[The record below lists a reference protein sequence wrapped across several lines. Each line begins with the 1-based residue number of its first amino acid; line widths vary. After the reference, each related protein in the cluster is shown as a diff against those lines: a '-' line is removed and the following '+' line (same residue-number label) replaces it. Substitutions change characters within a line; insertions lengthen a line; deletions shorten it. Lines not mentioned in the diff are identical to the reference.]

1 MITLA
6 IDTATK
12 TAGVALLRDETILV
26 EYFFNLPVN
35 HSETVLPAVHQGLSV
50 AGIGIDDVDLFALTV
65 GPGSF
70 TGLRIGSSTVKGF
83 ALATG
88 KPVVGVSTLEALAYN
103 AIEYPGLIC
112 PMLDARKGEIYAALY
127 RSNGEGLFDAVLEE
141 KATTP
146 GDILDRIDGE
156 ALFLGDG
163 LNDHSER
170 IRERLAGR
178 ARFVPSN
185 RQTVRASSVALIG
198 MKKYGRGERLDVVS
212 FVPRYLRRSEAEV
225 RHGECRESKG

>member
-26 EYFFNLPVN
+26 EYFFNLPAN
-35 HSETVLPAVHQGLSV
+35 HSETVLPAVHRGLSM
-50 AGIGIDDVDLFALTV
+50 AGIGIDGVDLFALTV

-70 TGLRIGSSTVKGF
+70 TGLRIGSSTVKGL
-83 ALATG
+83 ALATR

-112 PMLDARKGEIYAALY
+112 PMLDARKGEVYAALY
-127 RSNGEGLFDAVLEE
+127 RANGESLFDVVMEE

-146 GDILDRIDGE
+146 EEFLHRIDGE

-163 LNDHSER
+163 LNSHSEL
-170 IRERLAGR
+170 IRERLQGR
-178 ARFVPSN
+178 ALFVPSN
-185 RQTVRASSVALIG
+185 RQIIRASSVALLG
-198 MKKYGRGERLDVVS
+198 RNRYGRGEGLDVVT

-225 RHGECRESKG
+225 RHE

>member
-12 TAGVALLRDETILV
+12 TAGVALLRDETVLV

-35 HSETVLPAVHQGLSV
+35 HSETILPAVHQGLSV
-50 AGIGIDDVDLFALTV
+50 AGIALDGVDLYALTV

-70 TGLRIGSSTVKGF
+70 TGLRIGSSTVKGL

-103 AIEYPGLIC
+103 AVDYTGLIC
-112 PMLDARKGEIYAALY
+112 PMLDARKGEIYSALY
-127 RSNGEGLFDAVLEE
+127 RANGEGLFDAVMEE
-141 KATTP
+141 CATTP
-146 GDILDRIDGE
+146 GEFLDRIDGE

-163 LNDHSER
+163 LNEHAEW
-170 IRERLAGR
+170 IRGRLAGR
-178 ARFVPSN
+178 ARFAPPN
-185 RQTVRASSVALIG
+185 RQDIRASSVALLG
-198 MKKYGRGERLDVVS
+198 RKKFGKGEGLDVVT

-225 RHGECRESKG
+225 RHAGKP

>member
-35 HSETVLPAVHQGLSV
+35 HSETILPAVHQGLSL
-50 AGIGIDDVDLFALTV
+50 AGIGIDGVDLFALTV

-70 TGLRIGSSTVKGF
+70 TGLRIGSSTVKGL

-103 AIEYPGLIC
+103 AIEYTGVIC

-127 RSNGEGLFDAVLEE
+127 RANGDGLFDVVMEE
-141 KATTP
+141 KAATP
-146 GDILDRIDGE
+146 GEFLHRIDGE

-163 LNDHSER
+163 LTEHAEQ
-170 IRERLAGR
+170 IREKLSGR
-178 ARFVPSN
+178 ARFAPSN
-185 RQTVRASSVALIG
+185 RQAVRASSVALIG
-198 MKKYGRGERLDVVS
+198 RIKLSRGERLDVVT

-225 RHGECRESKG
+225 RHEGKD

>member
-12 TAGVALLRDETILV
+12 TAGIALLRDETILV
-26 EYFFNLPVN
+26 EYFFDLPLN
-35 HSETVLPAVHQGLSV
+35 HSETVLPAVHQGLSMTGV
-50 AGIGIDDVDLFALTV
+50 GIDGVDLLALTV

-70 TGLRIGSSTVKGF
+70 TGLRIGSSTVKGL

-112 PMLDARKGEIYAALY
+112 PMLDARKGEIYTALY
-127 RSNGEGLFDAVLEE
+127 RASGEGLFDVVMEE

-146 GDILDRIDGE
+146 GEFLDRIDGE
-156 ALFLGDG
+156 VTFLGDG
-163 LNDHSER
+163 LNEYSGL
-170 IRERLAGR
+170 IRERLSGR
-178 ARFVPSN
+178 ARFVPPN
-185 RQTVRASSVALIG
+185 RQAVRASSVALIG
-198 MKKYGRGERLDVVS
+198 MKKLGRGERLDVAT

-225 RHGECRESKG
+225 RLAGKP

>member
-26 EYFFNLPVN
+26 EYFFNLSLN
-35 HSETVLPAVHQGLSV
+35 HSETVLPAVHEGLAM
-50 AGIGIDDVDLFALTV
+50 AGIGVDGIDLFALTV

-70 TGLRIGSSTVKGF
+70 TGLRIGASTVKGL

-88 KPVVGVSTLEALAYN
+88 KPVVGISTLEALAFN

-112 PMLDARKGEIYAALY
+112 PMLDARKGEIYTALY
-127 RSNGEGLFDAVLEE
+127 RANGDGLFDVAMEE
-141 KATTP
+141 EATTP
-146 GDILDRIDGE
+146 GELLERIDGE
-156 ALFLGDG
+156 VLFLGDG
-163 LNDHSER
+163 LNEYSGL
-170 IRERLAGR
+170 IRERLSGR
-178 ARFVPSN
+178 ARFVPSS
-185 RQTVRASSVALIG
+185 RQTIRASSVAIIG
-198 MKKYGRGERLDVVS
+198 KKKLDRGERLDVIT

-225 RHGECRESKG
+225 RLAGKP

>member
-12 TAGVALLRDETILV
+12 TASVALLRDETVLV
-26 EYFFNLPVN
+26 EYFFNLSVN
-35 HSETVLPAVHQGLSV
+35 HSETVLPAIHQGLSM
-50 AGIGIDDVDLFALTV
+50 AGIGIEGVDLFALTV

-70 TGLRIGSSTVKGF
+70 TGLRIGSSTVKGL

-127 RSNGEGLFDAVLEE
+127 RADGDGLFDVVMEE

-146 GDILDRIDGE
+146 GEFLHRIDGE

-163 LNDHSER
+163 LNEHSGL
-170 IRERLAGR
+170 IRERLPGR

-185 RQTVRASSVALIG
+185 RQAVRASSVALIG
-198 MKKYGRGERLDVVS
+198 RIKLGRGERLDVVT

-225 RHGECRESKG
+225 RHEGKP

>member
-70 TGLRIGSSTVKGF
+70 TGLRIGSSTVKGL

-103 AIEYPGLIC
+103 VIEYPGLIC

-127 RSNGEGLFDAVLEE
+127 RSNGEGLFDAVLGE

-156 ALFLGDG
+156 ALFLGEG

-170 IRERLAGR
+170 IQERLSGR
-178 ARFVPSN
+178 ARFAPSN

-198 MKKYGRGERLDVVS
+198 MKKYGGGERLDVVS

-225 RHGECRESKG
+225 RHGERREQKG